1 MFFNTVSLRKK
12 LLKKIELIKFFPL
25 SKNCYCALF
34 NYEFISIHTKRRMK
48 TTDKVNTKTSSTHKK
63 LGDRSMFEYVWT
75 LKETKESLKSY
86 QTDRIDSKPTQ
97 IIVTSA

>member
-1 MFFNTVSLRKK
+1 
-12 LLKKIELIKFFPL
+12 
-25 SKNCYCALF
+25 
-34 NYEFISIHTKRRMK
+34 MK

-63 LGDRSMFEYVWT
+63 LGDRSMFEQVWT

>member
-1 MFFNTVSLRKK
+1 
-12 LLKKIELIKFFPL
+12 
-25 SKNCYCALF
+25 
-34 NYEFISIHTKRRMK
+34 MK

-63 LGDRSMFEYVWT
+63 LGDKSMFEQVWT
-75 LKETKESLKSY
+75 LKETKESLKPY